1 MKSNRILNANY
12 DLLGSIYLAKAPK
25 SVEASS
31 AMHKAVQHIKNSPNL
46 PPVPLHLRNATTKLD
61 RELGYGV
68 GYSRDPEVEQTFMPD
83 EIVDI
88 KFL

>member
-1 MKSNRILNANY
+1 M
-12 DLLGSIYLAKAPK
+12 LGSIYLAKAPK

-61 RELGYGV
+61 RALGYGV
-68 GYSRDPEVEQTFMPD
+68 GYSHDPEVEQTFMP
-83 EIVDI
+83 EEMVDV